1 MPDARYRTLALVALS
16 YLLVNPV
23 LLFLYCRSVFYTLIA
38 ALVLLPLTFFFV
50 RQRRLVT
57 VYYFNFLG
65 LFGALLAAE
74 VVFTHAFS
82 EHVIRDLYAV
92 RSHYYFNRPFL
103 KEAFTDKEFAVHYCT
118 NAQGFRIGRED
129 DPRVVVNQ
137 ADWLFLGDSYTQ
149 GAQVENEHLFT
160 SLLYRYFP
168 SKTIVNAGISGFGI
182 PDAYHYFADAGRR
195 LKPQKVFLQ
204 VCNFNDF
211 MNVRERES
219 SLSDYLM
226 HHFNVIRTLLYP
238 LKFANPAE
246 LPLGRWTE
254 PFYPTDKQNAAY
266 NVFYK
271 PSSPGKEADLA
282 AVATYLSRLNDEVI
296 KSGAEL
302 IVLQI
307 PTKEQ
312 VSYTCF
318 EEVVQGFSLDVHH
331 LDMMRPNRLLDSLC
345 RRLHIRRIDA
355 YDAFAEEGSAVF
367 YRFDEHLNARGHE
380 RLARAV
386 YEVLAAEAPHFPALE
401 YLSQANSGDRYPQFS
416 PDGTRLCYQSFRDG
430 NMELFVA
437 DSLLR
442 GSHRV
447 TYNSVDESHPTFL
460 DHATLLF
467 TEGDGAKGQTRLAA
481 VDVSG
486 TSRRYVGD
494 GGAFAAI
501 PAVSRSGQLAYLE
514 WRVGATGELTQPRV
528 IVTSPATNQRQYL
541 TSGADESWRPAF
553 NPNGDEL
560 VYIAKK
566 ENRFD
571 VFSYQLSTCREVN
584 LTRSACDE
592 WDPAFSPSGR
602 WIAYAANPDDN
613 WDLYLLDLGTMK
625 QMRLT
630 KTSGNEWD
638 PCFSPDG
645 RYLYFAGEFG
655 LRNGIFR
662 LRLDNLKFP
671 T

>member
-1 MPDARYRTLALVALS
+1 MPDARYRTLALVAVS

-23 LLFLYCRSVFYTLIA
+23 LLFLYCRNGFYTLLA
-38 ALVLLPLTFFFV
+38 ALFLLPLTFIFI
-50 RQRRLVT
+50 RLRRLVT

-65 LFGALLAAE
+65 LSGALLAAE
-74 VVFTHAFS
+74 VIFTYAFP

-92 RSHYYFNRPFL
+92 RPHYYFNRPFL
-103 KEAFTDKEFAVHYCT
+103 KEQFTDKEFAVHYCT

-129 DPRVVVNQ
+129 DPNGVVRQ

-149 GAQVENEHLFT
+149 GAQVENEQLYT
-160 SLLYRYFP
+160 SLLFRHFP
-168 SKTIVNAGISGFGI
+168 SKIIVNAGISGFGL
-182 PDAYHYFADAGRR
+182 PDAYHYFVDAGRR

-219 SLSDYLM
+219 GLSDYLM
-226 HHFNVIRTLLYP
+226 HHFNVIRSLLYP
-238 LKFANPAE
+238 IKFANPAE

-271 PSSPGKEADLA
+271 PSSPSKEADLA
-282 AVATYLSRLNDEVI
+282 AFEKYLSRLNDEVTQ
-296 KSGAEL
+296 SGAEL

-312 VSYTCF
+312 VSYACF
-318 EEVVQGFSLDVHH
+318 EEVVRGFDLDVRR

-345 RRLHIRRIDA
+345 RRLRIRRIDA
-355 YDAFAEEGSAVF
+355 YDAFAEAGNEVF
-367 YRFDEHLNARGHE
+367 YRFDEHLNVRGHE

-386 YEVLAAEAPHFPALE
+386 YEALAAEAPHYPALH
-401 YLSQANSGDRYPQFS
+401 YLSQSNSGDRYPQFS
-416 PDGTRLCYQSFRDG
+416 PDGSRLCYQSFRDG

-437 DSLLR
+437 DSLLL
-442 GSHRV
+442 GSRRV
-447 TYNSVDESHPTFL
+447 TFNSVDESHPTFL
-460 DHATLLF
+460 GNATLLF

-486 TSRRYVGD
+486 AARRYFSD
-494 GGAFAAI
+494 RGAFAAI
-501 PAVSRSGQLAYLE
+501 PAVSRSGHLAYPE
-514 WRVGATGELTQPRV
+514 WRVNATGNLTQPR
-528 IVTSPATNQRQYL
+528 IVLTSPATNQRQYL
-541 TSGADESWRPAF
+541 TSGVDESWRPAF
-553 NPNGDEL
+553 SPKGDEL
-560 VYIAKK
+560 VYITKK
-566 ENRFD
+566 EGVFD
-571 VFSYQLSTCREVN
+571 VYSYRLSTCREVN

-592 WDPAFSPSGR
+592 WDPAFSPSGK
-602 WIAYAANPDDN
+602 WIAYAANPDGN
-613 WDLYLLDLGTMK
+613 WDLFLLEPGTGK
-625 QMRLT
+625 RVRLT
-630 KTSGNEWD
+630 KTLGNEWD

-655 LRNGIFR
+655 LHNGIFR
-662 LRLDNLKFP
+662 LRLNNRKSP